1 MRVAQVT
8 KFGGPEVIRTVEAP
22 DPAAGPGEVVIDVA
36 YVDTIFV
43 ETQVRSGWGEEY
55 FPVEPPYVPGNGISG
70 TVREVGEGVD
80 EAWIGRRV
88 VSSSGFTGGSAE
100 RVARAVDT
108 LTPVPDGLELRDAAA
123 LMTDATTALGL
134 LDVTGVKPGEKVLL
148 LGSSGGMGTLLVQLL
163 HAHGAQ
169 VVAVARGERKLA
181 LVRELGADHAVDASH
196 ADWPERAREALGE
209 GGADVVLDGV
219 GGRLG
224 TAAFPLAAEGGRFS
238 AHGAPTGGFAPLDAA
253 EAERRGITLL
263 GIGDLQFSP
272 EEQRELRVRAY
283 AEAAAG
289 RLRPVVGEVFP
300 LDRTADAHAA
310 IEARTLLGKV
320 LLEV

>member
-8 KFGGPEVIRTVEAP
+8 KFGGPEVIETIEAP
-22 DPAAGPGEVVIDVA
+22 DPVAGPGEVVIDVA

-43 ETQVRSGWGEEY
+43 ETQIRSGWGQEY
-55 FPVEPPYVPGNGISG
+55 FPVEPPYVPGNGVAG

-80 EAWIGRRV
+80 EAWIGRCV

-108 LTPVPDGLELRDAAA
+108 LTPVPAGLELRDAAA
-123 LMTDATTALGL
+123 LMTDAVTALGL
-134 LDVTGVKPGEKVLL
+134 LDVTGVEPGEKVLL
-148 LGSSGGMGTLLVQLL
+148 LGASGGMGTLLVQLL
-163 HAHGAQ
+163 HARGAE
-169 VVAVARGERKLA
+169 VVAVARGEHKLA
-181 LVRELGADHAVDASH
+181 LVRELGADHAIDATYE
-196 ADWPERAREALGE
+196 DWPEQARKALGG

-224 TAAFPLAAEGGRFS
+224 TAAFPLAADGGRFS
-238 AHGAPTGGFAPLDAA
+238 AHGAPTGGFAPLDQA

-263 GIGDLQFSP
+263 GIGNLQFDP
-272 EEQRELRVRAY
+272 EDQRHLRVRAY
-283 AEAAAG
+283 AQAAEG
-289 RLRPVVGEVFP
+289 RLRPIIGEAFP
-300 LDRTADAHAA
+300 LDRTADAHTA

-320 LLEV
+320 LLAV